1 MQLLL
6 PLDVAI
12 FNRWL
17 LGPFLLTTVKEAGNL
32 CTYFPSGVVV
42 RTWYYVAIR
51 WHESA
56 IILHHDFWL
65 TVVWNFELGDFN
77 ILATGH

>member
-6 PLDVAI
+6 PLVVAI

-42 RTWYYVAIR
+42 CTWYYVAIR
-51 WHESA
+51 WHF
-56 IILHHDFWL
+56 ILHHDFQL
-65 TVVWNFELGDFN
+65 TVVWNFEFGGFN
-77 ILATGH
+77 ILAMGH